1 MDRRNEKC
9 RPAPCLVTYPCHPAC
24 AGAHLWTDTETFTI
38 NDMTGNDQTRRIHAT
53 LACAVAAGVVLVTVL
68 DHLQGQPPA
77 GVIDL
82 PSSVGLTLTVLGC
95 IAAAAIVIRLMM
107 FDAAQHREP
116 LRRALVFVSLIPA
129 VFGDPSYGSLMLAI
143 PLIDIRREDDQPART
158 YWTLGILAA
167 VAALVLTERTSAQ
180 ANAFEHQIALA
191 IVFLTVVLLGDAL
204 RSLDDSLHTERE
216 LAQLSE
222 RSRLAE
228 ELHDS
233 LGHHL
238 LACSVQLEKARA
250 LHSADPASS
259 EQAIQ
264 HAARAVAL
272 AIGETRL
279 IVDATRGDE
288 HFEVEPSIRDLA
300 HRIMPSGTML
310 DIQISGDHEEIQ
322 PSTRV
327 TIYRIVQEALTN
339 LVRHSAATVASITS
353 TASDEAITI
362 SITDNGAGFDPATSD
377 RGGVGNMRRRV
388 EELGGE
394 FAIDSSATGTAV
406 TATVPR

>member
-1 MDRRNEKC
+1 
-9 RPAPCLVTYPCHPAC
+9 
-24 AGAHLWTDTETFTI
+24 
-38 NDMTGNDQTRRIHAT
+38 MTGSDQTRRIHAT
-53 LACAVAAGVVLVTVL
+53 LAGAVAAGVILVTVL

-82 PSSVGLTLTVLGC
+82 PPNLGLALTVFGC
-95 IAAAAIVIRLMM
+95 AAAAGIAIRLSMP
-107 FDAAQHREP
+107 ASAEHRQI
-116 LRRALVFVSLIPA
+116 LRRTLVFASLVPA

-143 PLIDIRREDDQPART
+143 PLIDIRREDDPPVRT
-158 YWTLGILAA
+158 WWTLGILAVVA
-167 VAALVLTERTSAQ
+167 VLVLTERTPTQ
-180 ANAFEHQIALA
+180 VNAFEHQIALA
-191 IVFLTVVLLGDAL
+191 IVLLAVILLGDAL
-204 RSLDDSLHTERE
+204 RSLDDGLRTERE

-250 LHSADPASS
+250 LHATDPAAT
-259 EQAIQ
+259 EDAIRN
-264 HAARAVAL
+264 AAQAVAQ

-279 IVDATRGDE
+279 IVDTTRGDE
-288 HFEVEPSIRDLA
+288 HFEVEPSIRELA

-353 TASDEAITI
+353 TASADAITI
-362 SITDNGAGFDPATSD
+362 SITDNGDGFDPAAAD

-388 EELGGE
+388 EELGGQ
-394 FAIDSSATGTAV
+394 FAIDSSTAGTAV